1 MARLCE
7 RRPELTQLQ
16 DNKTKEGKHE
26 KDYRYRNR
34 AHGRGLRDSIRRKNV
49 ARGFDPWIACGQFVG
64 SRRQLD
70 VRLADDKELLAADVV
85 FVATPPAAA
94 PSENR
99 YCRDREA
106 PLARR

>member
-26 KDYRYRNR
+26 KDYRYRHR

-49 ARGFDPWIACGQFVG
+49 ARGFDPWIACGQVVG
-64 SRRQLD
+64 SRRQLA
-70 VRLADDKELLAADVV
+70 VRLADDKELLASDTP
-85 FVATPPAAA
+85 FLPTPPPPA
-94 PSENR
+94 PPSPR
-99 YCRDREA
+99 S
-106 PLARR
+106 PP